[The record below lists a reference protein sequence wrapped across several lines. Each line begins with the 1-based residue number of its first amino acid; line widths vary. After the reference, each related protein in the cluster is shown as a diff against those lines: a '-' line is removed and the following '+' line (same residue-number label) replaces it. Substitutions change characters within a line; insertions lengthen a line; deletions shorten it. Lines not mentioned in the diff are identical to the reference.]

1 MKDGYGS
8 LGQGHDYAN
17 RPPGAPEGET
27 RCPKCGVVQAASGS
41 VACCPSGHVYSRSGR
56 YFGWIGQDAAEHNGG
71 LVIALAA
78 EVERLTPPRAPDEGA
93 REGDV
98 TAADRLFSIVSAV
111 MGSGRGADCAAE
123 WTQVDEIASNI
134 RLAAPAPSP
143 DVSEPDPSAQEILA
157 AVENWNGYRLHES
170 GVSNAERMGFVL
182 RYFLR
187 HPLRTAARL
196 AASESVGLAA
206 SAGQQEKG
214 R

>member
-1 MKDGYGS
+1 
-8 LGQGHDYAN
+8 
-17 RPPGAPEGET
+17 
-27 RCPKCGVVQAASGS
+27 
-41 VACCPSGHVYSRSGR
+41 VYSRSGR

-143 DVSEPDPSAQEILA
+143 DVSEDAALLAEIRRVMGLA
-157 AVENWNGYRLHES
+157 HSDVLKEYMAFDAHEVERSGYVSIQVMRNWLVRQAIKLS
-170 GVSNAERMGFVL
+170 D
-182 RYFLR
+182 
-187 HPLRTAARL
+187 AARL
-196 AASESVGLAA
+196 AAVE
-206 SAGQQEKG
+206 GQRHG
-214 R
+214 